1 MAVTKCHSTEK
12 LVDSSIPWSSHW
24 PHGSPCAWE
33 RCASF
38 HTSICQIASIE
49 TFAASVVI
57 YVIKINRCNNMY
69 GQRAMCSW
77 LLSFLATMIC
87 LGVPSL
93 QGWLHVSAK
102 NVTRMRKKQFCK
114 ILTLTQI
121 QSGLQAQWRFNR
133 AEFDCVVRITCL
145 LRNMQIKHSIDIHIT
160 IFYATSL
167 RGRRRTKLWIVS
179 DSSGFLR
186 ITIDA

>member
-1 MAVTKCHSTEK
+1 MWLKSIVATTCMDTN
-12 LVDSSIPWSSHW
+12 VDSSEYLFDVAREQCVL
-24 PHGSPCAWE
+24 GSCHFWLRWYVLACPVCKDDCMSLLKMWLVCE
-33 RCASF
+33 RS
-38 HTSICQIASIE
+38 
-49 TFAASVVI
+49 
-57 YVIKINRCNNMY
+57 N
-69 GQRAMCSW
+69 
-77 LLSFLATMIC
+77 
-87 LGVPSL
+87 
-93 QGWLHVSAK
+93 SA
-102 NVTRMRKKQFCK
+102 R
-114 ILTLTQI
+114 LTLTQI